1 VRALLVIWASVFSS
15 VACGPEPPPKSPA
28 REEQSYEQAIRMIC
42 DVDARANVDTEDVLG
57 ASGARDEYLVDHVK
71 NSDGIYFLTLFR
83 VNGPKERAAMLE
95 KEAATAKIS
104 SCPLIATLRAEDDPP
119 AVEAATSAPG
129 S

>member
-1 VRALLVIWASVFSS
+1 
-15 VACGPEPPPKSPA
+15 
-28 REEQSYEQAIRMIC
+28 MIC
-42 DVDARANVDTEDVLG
+42 DVDARASVDADDVLG

-95 KEAATAKIS
+95 KEATGAKIGT
-104 SCPLIATLRAEDDPP
+104 CPLIAALRGEDD
-119 AVEAATSAPG
+119 SAPAEPAPGISG